1 MSIAKLYKNGGK
13 NMSFSTTVKKLREE
27 KGLTQLELAVK
38 VGVAQSMI
46 AQYEKGLKIPTII
59 TGVALAKVL
68 DTTCE
73 ELVSE
78 EKGA

>member
-1 MSIAKLYKNGGK
+1 
-13 NMSFSTTVKKLREE
+13 MSFSTTVKKLREE